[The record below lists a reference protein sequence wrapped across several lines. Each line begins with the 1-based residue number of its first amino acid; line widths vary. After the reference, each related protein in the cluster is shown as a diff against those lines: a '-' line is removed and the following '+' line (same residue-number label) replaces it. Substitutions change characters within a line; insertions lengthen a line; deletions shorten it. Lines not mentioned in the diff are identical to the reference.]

1 MIEWLGKE
9 VKSVFKEIK
18 TLEQAHTRMLQLM
31 AAESINHYQMGLLY
45 NYVVD
50 NKLAENAGYKNAM
63 DWVGKNLCDLSQS
76 SLTMYGLVAESFPEE
91 ICKRFGVT
99 CLYLVLTYKELAG
112 LELNCE
118 EPGDTLIK
126 VPDDKG
132 VVTSKHFGA
141 CSVEEMRKAI
151 QRKRKPTSS
160 KPLPPEDLS
169 LAEQYRK
176 AVTGRY
182 AKGDR
187 VKVQVR
193 NQKGKAVIDFK
204 GIPLAQVAKL
214 AEALVAPLPVA
225 QQVPE
230 QDEAPPA
237 N

>member
-1 MIEWLGKE
+1 MLEALGKG
-9 VKSVFKEIK
+9 VKSIIK
-18 TLEQAHTRMLQLM
+18 GKLSLAEVHTRMLQLM
-31 AAESINHYQMGLLY
+31 AAESINHYQMGELY

-50 NKLAENAGYKNAM
+50 NNLAENAGYKNAP
-63 DWVGKNLCDLSQS
+63 DWFIKNLCDLSPAT
-76 SLTMYGLVAESFPEE
+76 LVTYGVVAESFTEE

-99 CLYLVLTYKELAG
+99 CLSLVLTYKELAG
-112 LELNCE
+112 LELNHE
-118 EPGDTLIK
+118 QPGDTLIE

-132 VVTSKHFGA
+132 VVTTKHFGA
-141 CSVEEMRKAI
+141 CSVDEMRRAI

-160 KPLPPEDLS
+160 KPLPPEHLS
-169 LAEQYRK
+169 LAELYRK

-182 AKGDR
+182 AKADR

-193 NQKGKAVIDFK
+193 NQKGKTVLDFK

-214 AEALVAPLPVA
+214 GEVLVAPPPVA
-225 QQVPE
+225 QQEPE